1 MSVFMRS
8 NAYGKVPQ
16 SIGCFLKVPKSNK
29 NNLYFK
35 MFDIRR
41 NQKDSKGTT
50 KEQNVPKENQAEPR
64 KLHKFNQKGAP
75 KKENQVKSDFFFI
88 KFSIRNYKNDHGAF
102 VRITW
107 VKGTSVDEFF

>member
-1 MSVFMRS
+1 
-8 NAYGKVPQ
+8 
-16 SIGCFLKVPKSNK
+16 
-29 NNLYFK
+29 

-64 KLHKFNQKGAP
+64 KLQKFNQKGAK
-75 KKENQVKSDFFFI
+75 KKENQLKSCLFFFL
-88 KFSIRNYKNDHGAF
+88 KFSIRNYKNAHGAF